1 MVDYARNYI
10 EKAFSIKGKMKIYNL
25 AKQNEKDLYA
35 LGPSEFIYMISHAK
49 LILTDSFHASVFSFI
64 FEKPF
69 VVFDRQDD
77 TADMMSRIENLLK
90 TFSIERKYAYSGME
104 NDLFES
110 DYQIGHTILN
120 EKRKESIKYLEN
132 LSDSSGK

>member
-1 MVDYARNYI
+1 M
-10 EKAFSIKGKMKIYNL
+10 
-25 AKQNEKDLYA
+25 
-35 LGPSEFIYMISHAK
+35 
-49 LILTDSFHASVFSFI
+49 
-64 FEKPF
+64 
-69 VVFDRQDD
+69 FDRQDD

-120 EKRKESIKYLEN
+120 EKEKN
-132 LSDSSGK
+132 L

>member
-1 MVDYARNYI
+1 MGMYSKKVLNIQTDSPYILTKYFLGKMPENARNYI

-64 FEKPF
+64 FEK
-69 VVFDRQDD
+69 VLREQ
-77 TADMMSRIENLLK
+77 
-90 TFSIERKYAYSGME
+90 
-104 NDLFES
+104 
-110 DYQIGHTILN
+110 
-120 EKRKESIKYLEN
+120 
-132 LSDSSGK
+132 